1 MTPLRSYFSKKMN
14 NFAIDFLVE
23 PVEIVLEGSTKFRL
37 QFIHVQPHNSDKYI
51 TYYTFY
57 SAKIRHF
64 CANLIMGARRGGGK
78 AGIGVRS
85 PPPRKSEILFCYM
98 VAFSSFFLMGVFLA
112 TFFASFFFMGG
123 GWGFFSMCG
132 PFCSLFSLWGPI
144 SLCGGLFLS
153 LPPPPPPTKIS
164 AGAHGSN
171 IKHNLKNRLSL

>member
-85 PPPRKSEILFCYM
+85 PPPLENQKFCF
-98 VAFSSFFLMGVFLA
+98 AIWWPFPPFFLWGSFWLLFLLV
-112 TFFASFFFMGG
+112 SSLWGGG

-132 PFCSLFSLWGPI
+132 PFCSLFSLWGPF

-153 LPPPPPPTKIS
+153 LPPPPTKIS

>member
-64 CANLIMGARRGGGK
+64 CANLIMGAHRGGGQ
-78 AGIGVRS
+78 GRN
-85 PPPRKSEILFCYM
+85 RR
-98 VAFSSFFLMGVFLA
+98 
-112 TFFASFFFMGG
+112 
-123 GWGFFSMCG
+123 
-132 PFCSLFSLWGPI
+132 
-144 SLCGGLFLS
+144 S
-153 LPPPPPPTKIS
+153 LPPP
-164 AGAHGSN
+164 
-171 IKHNLKNRLSL
+171 